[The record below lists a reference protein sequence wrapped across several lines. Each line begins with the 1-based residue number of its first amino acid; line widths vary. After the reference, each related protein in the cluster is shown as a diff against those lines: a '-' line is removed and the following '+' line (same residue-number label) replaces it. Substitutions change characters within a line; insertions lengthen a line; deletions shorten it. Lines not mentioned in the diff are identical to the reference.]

1 MADSQQIAGSAR
13 AGAAAPITVSIVSHG
28 HASWVQPLVPHV
40 LACPDVAHLI
50 LTRNIAEDIALPS
63 DARLSIVD
71 NTIAKG
77 FGANHNT
84 AFRAC
89 RTPYFCVLNPDVWW
103 TEDPFSGLLACLQAT
118 RAAVAGPLVIG
129 PDGHAADSIRRFPTF
144 LSLLRKAVGS
154 DDGRYRTTFGAPCF
168 PADWVAGMCMLF
180 RSADFAAV
188 GGFDEA
194 FFLYYEDVDICA
206 RLWDSGRSVA
216 ACPKALIDARGATG
230 KPAPDQP
237 HATAP
242 CEHGSLSLET
252 PWPASAPFKLFAT
265 MKGVTL
271 GKSG

>member
-1 MADSQQIAGSAR
+1 MADSQEVTGSAR
-13 AGAAAPITVSIVSHG
+13 ARQAAAPITVSIVSHG

-71 NTIAKG
+71 NTVAKG
-77 FGANHNT
+77 FGTNHNT

-103 TEDPFSGLLACLQAT
+103 TEDPFSGLLACLEAT

-154 DDGRYRTTFGAPCF
+154 DDGRYQTTFGAPCF

-216 ACPKALIDARGATG
+216 ACPKSLVTHAAQRASRHHDR
-230 KPAPDQP
+230 P

-252 PWPASAPFKLFAT
+252 PWPTSALFKLFAT
-265 MKGVTL
+265 MKE
-271 GKSG
+271 